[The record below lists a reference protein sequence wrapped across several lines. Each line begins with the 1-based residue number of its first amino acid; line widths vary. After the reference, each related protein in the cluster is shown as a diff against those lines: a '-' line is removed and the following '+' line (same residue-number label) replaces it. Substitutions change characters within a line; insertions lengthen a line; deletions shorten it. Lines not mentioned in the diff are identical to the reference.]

1 MRLLLDPFAVPFMR
15 RALAEALLLGV
26 LGGAV
31 GVAVVLRRLA
41 FYGEVLSHTVFPGVV
56 LAAILGWPLPLG
68 ALVFALLTAALVA
81 PLGASR
87 RVGADASL
95 AIVMTAMFAVGV
107 ALVSLR
113 STFATDL
120 TLLLFGRLLAV
131 GAGEVLLTAAVG
143 AAVLVTLGL
152 LSKELV
158 LRAFDPGGAA
168 ALGYRTV
175 ALDLVL
181 NLCVAL
187 VVVVALEAVGT
198 MLVLAFLVIPAVA
211 ARLVTERIATMTLV
225 ACALGALGG
234 WLGLAA
240 SFQASVRYG
249 LRVGSAAAV
258 VAVLVA
264 CFLAC
269 LALAPVLRR
278 VRARAAGGARAAAAG
293 RAA

>member
-1 MRLLLDPFAVPFMR
+1 LRLLLDPFTLPFMR

-41 FYGEVLSHTVFPGVV
+41 FYGEALSHTVFPGVV
-56 LAAILGWPLPLG
+56 LATIVGWPLPLG
-68 ALVFALLTAALVA
+68 ALAFALLTAALLA

-87 RVGADASL
+87 RVGADAAL
-95 AIVMTAMFAVGV
+95 AIVLTAMFAVGV
-107 ALVSLR
+107 ALVSRR
-113 STFATDL
+113 SSYAGDL
-120 TLLLFGRLLAV
+120 TLLLFGRLLTV
-131 GAGEVLLTAAVG
+131 GAGDLLLTAAVG
-143 AAVLVTLGL
+143 AVVLAVLGL

-175 ALDLVL
+175 VLDLVL
-181 NLCVAL
+181 NVCVAL
-187 VVVVALEAVGT
+187 VVVVALKAVGT

-249 LRVGSAAAV
+249 VRVGASASV
-258 VAVLVA
+258 VAVLAA
-264 CFLAC
+264 CFLGC
-269 LALAPVLRR
+269 LALAPLLRR
-278 VRARAAGGARAAAAG
+278 LRTRAAGRARAAPGGAA
-293 RAA
+293 